1 MWRAGSGTAMLA
13 VHSIEPRHQ
22 RLMTTACEDSAM
34 DDNPYRAPLSDG
46 AAVGVLSGRAED
58 VRSVA
63 VYQKGILICILLN
76 LCAVFGQF
84 LIPDQLRLLYFLG
97 VLLIS
102 LTGTV
107 FTFLLA
113 TKVYGVALGI
123 VLGLLTLIPCVGLVV
138 LLIVNGKATNV
149 LRQNGYRV
157 GLLGAKL

>member
-1 MWRAGSGTAMLA
+1 M
-13 VHSIEPRHQ
+13 E
-22 RLMTTACEDSAM
+22 E
-34 DDNPYRAPLSDG
+34 NPYRAPLSEG
-46 AAVGVLSGRAED
+46 VAVGVLSGRPED

-97 VLLIS
+97 VLAVGLA
-102 LTGTV
+102 GTV

-113 TKVYGVALGI
+113 TKVYGAGLGI
-123 VLGLLTLIPCVGLVV
+123 LLGLLTFIPCLGLIV
-138 LLIVNGKATNV
+138 LLIVNNRATNV
-149 LRQNGYRV
+149 LRQNGYTV